1 MYLKT
6 PLPKKLVLIV
16 ITLCHNIRIIAKE
29 ILDHIA
35 IFIGHAYQEGKDII
49 VFRFIISIVA

>member
-6 PLPKKLVLIV
+6 SLPKKLVLIV

-35 IFIGHAYQEGKDII
+35 IFIGHA
-49 VFRFIISIVA
+49 